1 MGTLSG
7 QRVKD
12 AYTSLLK
19 LESGTATSTTKVIED
34 GAGNDTAL
42 KLSTTKVEVNGT
54 FAFSEAPTTGSTE
67 TAALFLDA
75 SNNIVRRTLGSAA
88 FTSGAS
94 LTPQAPLNI
103 TNDVISIS
111 APNTLSQLTE
121 STAAT
126 TNTFLIYDAAAT
138 VYKYITLEDL
148 TQYVGTNVTVTAG
161 TDNNII
167 YNNGGTLGGSA
178 KLNFYDTAGAEILAF
193 SGDKFI
199 ITPTVG
205 DSGTSF
211 RSRRSS
217 VVHEASG
224 ATLFTFDLSGE
235 EKMLIMEYFA
245 YNSSRD
251 RTRIGTLYV
260 VVNPSTG
267 TATVTDTI
275 HVSNGSSTA
284 SDLTLGATLSGSNLI
299 VTATNSTGSTYFF
312 LVTERNFYITS

>member
-1 MGTLSG
+1 
-7 QRVKD
+7 
-12 AYTSLLK
+12 
-19 LESGTATSTTKVIED
+19 
-34 GAGNDTAL
+34 
-42 KLSTTKVEVNGT
+42 
-54 FAFSEAPTTGSTE
+54 
-67 TAALFLDA
+67 
-75 SNNIVRRTLGSAA
+75 
-88 FTSGAS
+88 
-94 LTPQAPLNI
+94 
-103 TNDVISIS
+103 
-111 APNTLSQLTE
+111 
-121 STAAT
+121 
-126 TNTFLIYDAAAT
+126 LIYDATAT

-245 YNSSRD
+245 YNGSRD

>member
-1 MGTLSG
+1 LKTGLATTQPLSYL
-7 QRVKD
+7 R
-12 AYTSLLK
+12 L
-19 LESGTATSTTKVIED
+19 
-34 GAGNDTAL
+34 
-42 KLSTTKVEVNGT
+42 KVEVNGT
-54 FAFSEAPTTGSTE
+54 LGFSSAPTTGSTE
-67 TAALFLDA
+67 TAALFVDA

-94 LTPQAPLNI
+94 LTPVVPLDI
-103 TNDVISIS
+103 TNDFISIG
-111 APNTLSQLTE
+111 APTTLSQLTE

-126 TNTFLIYDAAAT
+126 ADKFLIYDAAAT

-217 VVHEASG
+217 VVNGASG

-275 HVSNGSSTA
+275 HVSNGSSTSA
-284 SDLTLGATLSGSNLI
+284 ELTLGATLSGNNIL

-312 LVTERNFYITS
+312 LVTERNFYIT

>member
-1 MGTLSG
+1 M
-7 QRVKD
+7 
-12 AYTSLLK
+12 
-19 LESGTATSTTKVIED
+19 
-34 GAGNDTAL
+34 
-42 KLSTTKVEVNGT
+42 
-54 FAFSEAPTTGSTE
+54 
-67 TAALFLDA
+67 
-75 SNNIVRRTLGSAA
+75 
-88 FTSGAS
+88 
-94 LTPQAPLNI
+94 
-103 TNDVISIS
+103 
-111 APNTLSQLTE
+111 TE

-126 TNTFLIYDAAAT
+126 ADTFLIYDAAAT

-217 VVHEASG
+217 VVNGASG

-251 RTRIGTLYV
+251 STRIGTLYV